1 MNTIQTSH
9 IKRYNAFCV
18 LLLAILV
25 VLQFV
30 PFWELNGEQVSIG
43 GYVWLPTEHTE
54 LTAYFADKITP
65 KFKVDS
71 LVFSSLLQLVV
82 PVVGIILF
90 LYNRESIFVPCCTAA
105 AGAGGVWSYLCKP
118 AFRFGMN
125 WQMHFG
131 FAALLLAVALIPIV
145 VRLTSVRWRNK

>member
-30 PFWELNGEQVSIG
+30 PFWELNGAQVSIS
-43 GYVWLPTEHTE
+43 GYIWFPLDHVE
-54 LTAYFADKITP
+54 LTAQFVETVSP
-65 KFKVDS
+65 EFRVDS
-71 LVFSSLLQLVV
+71 LVLSSLLLLVV
-82 PVVGIILF
+82 PGAGIVLF
-90 LYNRESIFVPCCTAA
+90 LYDRESIFVPCCTAA

-125 WQMHFG
+125 WSMHFA
-131 FAALLLAVALIPIV
+131 FAILLFAVAMIPIV
-145 VRLTSVRWRNK
+145 VRLTSARWRNK